1 MPTSRRVSAM
11 STLHL
16 VCAAG
21 EGTRFHDLLGDL
33 PKPLIRLEGRRLLD
47 WAIRSLPI
55 RSGDRVAVVVQRRHE
70 VRRRFESR
78 VLDPGTG
85 PPLEWV
91 ELDAPTRGQLETAL
105 AAIEALGSTPR
116 HGDDARDRSLAI
128 YNCDT
133 YFESDTLAGM
143 LDDES
148 NAGILPCSLEPGD
161 SWSFCEVDDADR
173 VRRIAEK
180 IRVGPWATAG
190 FYFFRDLEI
199 FVARAGEAVATFDTV
214 AASSKVAS
222 GSELYV
228 APLYQRYLDAGETIA
243 IDRVRTFKPM
253 GTPEQIE
260 RYWGVSEETLKAE
273 NA

>member
-1 MPTSRRVSAM
+1 M

-21 EGTRFHDLLGDL
+21 EGTRFHDLLGDR

-55 RSGDRVAVVVQRRHE
+55 RSGDHVAVVVQRRHE
-70 VRRRFESR
+70 VRRRFESL

-105 AAIEALGSTPR
+105 AAIEALVGGTGTDS
-116 HGDDARDRSLAI
+116 RSLAI

-133 YFESDTLAGM
+133 FFESDTLAGM
-143 LDDES
+143 LEDES
-148 NAGILPCSLEPGD
+148 NAGVLPCSLEPGD

-173 VRRIAEK
+173 VLRIAEK
-180 IRVGPWATAG
+180 KRVGPWATAG
-190 FYFFRDLEI
+190 FYFFRDLET
-199 FVARAGEAVATFDTV
+199 FVARAREAVATFDVV
-214 AASSKVAS
+214 AASRTAAS

-260 RYWGVSEETLKAE
+260 RYWGVSEEALKAE